1 MSIRMRISVALV
13 LLGVVG
19 ATSPAILG
27 AQDSAAVFVMRD
39 RVIIDVQPPK
49 LRVRP
54 PRTAQLGFYSW
65 RIDIKAG
72 DGVSLAF
79 TADTAMR
86 VTGLRDIA
94 RASSLRRCA
103 DPKDFATLRCRIPMS
118 DSVTV
123 RGDGLRF
130 IVRDSSIVALVRKAR
145 PTTMW
150 ASTFEPN
157 GQFRVDRISVRYADG
172 DGDEPASALRNQ
184 E

>member
-1 MSIRMRISVALV
+1 MILRLRMFIALAFAAI
-13 LLGVVG
+13 VG
-19 ATSPAILG
+19 GAVPSRLA

-54 PRTAQLGFYSW
+54 PRTAQTGFYTW
-65 RIDIKAG
+65 RIDIKVG
-72 DGVSLAF
+72 DGVSIAF
-79 TADTAMR
+79 AADTAMR
-86 VTGLRDIA
+86 VSALRDIV

-103 DPKDFATLRCRIPMS
+103 DPKDFSTLRCKIPMS

-123 RGDGLRF
+123 RGEGLRF

-145 PTTMW
+145 PTAMW

-157 GQFRVDRISVRYADG
+157 GQFRVDRINVRYADG
-172 DGDEPASALRNQ
+172 DGDESMSALRNRD
-184 E
+184 